1 MPHLRSVGFSG
12 SFPYLRRITDEGVD
26 LVSFQFDRHGGA
38 FTIEIAKCLPSG
50 IEHPSLGHIPAVK
63 AIAQHRHARYRK
75 RLGHP
80 SWFSFASS
88 DAAAVAE
95 AALKY
100 LSDPMKPRLHPPK
113 PRAKSIRSEW
123 VCQREYRLFL
133 GRNFLSREGW
143 QATKRRGRTPLLTHV
158 TTVN

>member
-1 MPHLRSVGFSG
+1 MASRLEMNAALKAGVMPHLRSVGFSG

-95 AALKY
+95 AALKQ
-100 LSDPMKPRLHPPK
+100 LSDSMIWHEVSADGDEAPY
-113 PRAKSIRSEW
+113 AKR
-123 VCQREYRLFL
+123 
-133 GRNFLSREGW
+133 
-143 QATKRRGRTPLLTHV
+143 
-158 TTVN
+158 